1 MEKAQLMVCQA
12 LASKMCSG
20 KLLLLTF
27 FFNKSEE
34 VVNYLEIKCP
44 HFSYTHLP
52 SDDAVKSRI
61 ENNESMIIKDC
72 MKQHLMVFTKNEP
85 VLCKEYLCSCS
96 SYLEFNFKECLG
108 DQAPRY
114 SELSC
119 LDYYGDDEE
128 DIVDKMEQILDF
140 IEVPS
145 FVCLSLQWKSE

>member
-52 SDDAVKSRI
+52 SDDVVKSRI

-85 VLCKEYLCSCS
+85 VLCKEYLCPCS
-96 SYLEFNFKECLG
+96 SCLEFNFKECSG
-108 DQAPRY
+108 DEAPRY
-114 SELSC
+114 SELSTS
-119 LDYYGDDEE
+119 
-128 DIVDKMEQILDF
+128 ITMVTMKKM
-140 IEVPS
+140 
-145 FVCLSLQWKSE
+145 LSIRRSRFWIS